1 MKQTVTHKRK
11 DRGRSPRKIYHFLI
25 TLPVIIA
32 VLFQASC
39 KKNSADQKAPPPQTA
54 IPVMAATAVEKDVPV
69 ELRAIGN
76 VEAYTTV
83 SVKSQVGG
91 YLEKIN
97 FIEGHDVKEGDLLF
111 IIDPRIYEAELK
123 QAKAN
128 LAKDIA
134 QLENARL
141 IFERDKI
148 LIKSGNVS
156 QEEYDQ
162 ASANAAV
169 LANAVEADKALVE
182 NAKLQLS
189 YCYIHAPI
197 TGRTGSILINKGN
210 LIKANDTTPMVIINQ
225 IQPINVNF
233 AVPAQYLN
241 EIKKRMEQDKLS
253 VEAGTLQGAGSVE
266 TGALTFID
274 NAVDS
279 TTGTIRLKGTFDNKD
294 KILWP
299 GDFVN
304 VVLKLSTR
312 PRVVVVPSQ
321 AIVTGQNGKFVFVIK
336 KDLTVEMRDITSDYE
351 INGEV
356 VIDKGLSS
364 GEQVVTDGQLRLVTG
379 SRISIKNVSPEGQE
393 QK

>member
-189 YCYIHAPI
+189 YCYIHAQI

-321 AIVTGQNGKFVFVIK
+321 AIVTVQNGKFVFVIK